1 MSKTPHCLIRVLFS
15 ANGLSRNHY
24 VKFANK
30 QRNTS
35 VVPLPVGVHLR
46 GTTHGVERNVH
57 EGRSDMRSPGAGD
70 EVSRVPFRGSNNG
83 VRPIH
88 RGAGRRKNSQPAI
101 QKSALEA
108 YDGRGGTRTHDLTHV
123 NRAAMPTN
131 HRPHNQALRATLH
144 PGHKRNR
151 APYGRLPMCC
161 LYHCFPRRVGATLR
175 DTRRISGY

>member
-1 MSKTPHCLIRVLFS
+1 M
-15 ANGLSRNHY
+15 
-24 VKFANK
+24 KFANK

-123 NRAAMPTN
+123 NRVAMPTN
-131 HRPHNQALRATLH
+131 RRLHNEALRATLQPTH
-144 PGHKRNR
+144 TETLEPCSC
-151 APYGRLPMCC
+151 LPMW
-161 LYHCFPRRVGATLR
+161 LQHH
-175 DTRRISGY
+175 